1 VGDAVG
7 ADVGDWNTTRA
18 FGFPIGWAWSA
29 QKPCGTVR
37 VYGKAA
43 SSTFAVIVYLWFPA
57 VSSRNRLRSVID
69 TVFDQVLDKVLHFGS
84 QYSNPYS
91 RLSVRLEFD
100 ALGCVVDLCSG
111 LLPLINL

>member
-1 VGDAVG
+1 MGAAVGDAVG

-18 FGFPIGWAWSA
+18 FGFPIGWAWSS

-57 VSSRNRLRSVID
+57 VSSRNHLHSVID
-69 TVFDQVLDKVLHFGS
+69 NTDRVVGSPKYVLWICEALCFKSKV
-84 QYSNPYS
+84 
-91 RLSVRLEFD
+91 
-100 ALGCVVDLCSG
+100 
-111 LLPLINL
+111 